1 MELTNDQLVLAVV
14 VFAAIVGIYLLRHV
28 IVLAFRLIVL
38 AAVVLALVWV
48 WQHRGDLADAA
59 EPWLGPVGERLGAL
73 DLSFVRGVLTD
84 LLSDGGAD
92 GDGGT
97 PTGGTGELSEV
108 PDATEGTE
116 AVVGT
121 GEPIVEPGAAD
132 GTEMAVETAAP
143 EEPRGRGDP
152 NAPE

>member
-1 MELTNDQLVLAVV
+1 MEITNDQLVLAVV

-59 EPWLGPVGERLGAL
+59 EPLLGPVGERLGAL

-84 LLSDGGAD
+84 LLSDGGGD
-92 GDGGT
+92 GDGST
-97 PTGGTGELSEV
+97 PAGGTGELSAA

-116 AVVGT
+116 AVVGA
-121 GEPIVEPGAAD
+121 GEPIEEPAAAEE
-132 GTEMAVETAAP
+132 TEMAVETAAP
-143 EEPRGRGDP
+143 DEPRGRGDP
-152 NAPE
+152 DAPE

>member
-1 MELTNDQLVLAVV
+1 M
-14 VFAAIVGIYLLRHV
+14 
-28 IVLAFRLIVL
+28 
-38 AAVVLALVWV
+38 
-48 WQHRGDLADAA
+48 ADAA

-84 LLSDGGAD
+84 LLSDE
-92 GDGGT
+92 DGGT
-97 PTGGTGELSEV
+97 PAGGAGELSAA

-121 GEPIVEPGAAD
+121 GEPIAEPGAAD

>member
-1 MELTNDQLVLAVV
+1 MEITNDQLVLAVV

-48 WQHRGDLADAA
+48 WQHRSDLADAA
-59 EPWLGPVGERLGAL
+59 EPWLGPVGERLGTL

-84 LLSDGGAD
+84 LLSDGD
-92 GDGGT
+92 GST
-97 PTGGTGELSEV
+97 PAGGTGELSAA

-116 AVVGT
+116 AVVGA
-121 GEPIVEPGAAD
+121 GEPIEEPAAAEE
-132 GTEMAVETAAP
+132 TEMAVETAAP
-143 EEPRGRGDP
+143 DEPRGRGDP

>member
-1 MELTNDQLVLAVV
+1 MEITNDQLVLAVV

-38 AAVVLALVWV
+38 AAVVLALAWV
-48 WQHRGDLADAA
+48 WQHRGDLTDAA

-73 DLSFVRGVLTD
+73 DLSFVRDVLTD
-84 LLSDGGAD
+84 FLSD

-97 PTGGTGELSEV
+97 PTGGTGELSEA

-121 GEPIVEPGAAD
+121 GEPIEEPGAAE